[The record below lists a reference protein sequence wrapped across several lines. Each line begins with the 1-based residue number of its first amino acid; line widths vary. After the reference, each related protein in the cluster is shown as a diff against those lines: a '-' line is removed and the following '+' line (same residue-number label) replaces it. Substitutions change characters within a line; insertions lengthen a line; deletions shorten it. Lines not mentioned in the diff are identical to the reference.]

1 MKFPGTARVASWVL
15 ILCACLSASR
25 GAMAQQPAAATE
37 SACSLTP
44 PTFVSGAPNIFTDQQ
59 EQYLGEAFAEQMEA
73 DLRLAPVGA
82 DDQLTRIGQRLL
94 ATLPP
99 SGIQYRF
106 RVYDSGELNAFSL
119 GGGRVYISR
128 KMLAA
133 VKNEDELAGIVAHEI
148 GHIATHQFATEFTRT
163 FRIRLGVTQ
172 VTDRADIFARVH
184 QMLSTPWKPA
194 EGEAKE
200 DKDQLL
206 ADHAALYAMV
216 RAGYAPESFVTF
228 LDKLTVNKG
237 KTGNALTDFF
247 GATHEASQR
256 YRSGLKLIAAL
267 PPACKGQPPV
277 ATEKFLAW
285 QHSMVE
291 ERLQTGAGDAEG
303 DTKVQLADPLR
314 PELWNIRFSLDGRY
328 VLAQDQGGIN
338 IVDRAGLRVLFH
350 IDAPDVGAAQF
361 TPDSA
366 NVVFDDD
373 SLRVERWNIASGK
386 RTSLKEIVVFEG
398 CDQRLLSPDGT
409 TLVCFH
415 VNDPSGY
422 PKMGVRMIDVD
433 TGKPYFEKA
442 NFYEPTGYAIT
453 QLIINLELKAISGM
467 NLVNVAVSQ
476 EGRYMMAAVGNREMA
491 FDFEHRQPVT
501 LAGKL
506 RDIGQV
512 RMAFLDDDQL
522 YVRGELGS
530 DGYYKA
536 RIYSFPD
543 GRLVRESKIGD
554 QQIGPISKGGMIRAW
569 PIKSY
574 AVGIFDPVSA
584 KMSTASRTDAINV
597 WENFVA
603 VEGPAGGLQLG
614 GIGLTGSKLVA
625 LPLGKLPRPTAA
637 AFSPD
642 GKYLAVSLKAR
653 GELWNLS
660 TGKRISLMR
669 PFRSVWIDDQDNL
682 IAQYLKFQEKDP
694 AQMRMTLDPLAAK
707 EFGKFAEDE
716 WQYRDLQLHF
726 KPNGKDK
733 SMHHNAVLETKK
745 METGAV
751 AWSKNYPKE
760 MPACWNAEDDRLV
773 LAWDLSND
781 TAKAEIKG
789 STTLQKEVD
798 ALKDKKRGL
807 LLETVVPE
815 TGAPLE
821 QVVIPE
827 ADLSYGWADARRAM
841 VSGEYVLVRG
851 EHGNTVI
858 YRMDTGIKIGE
869 FFGDPVA
876 TDASI
881 AMIAAINREDEIVL
895 LDESTGKESKRFTLG
910 SPVRLARIIAGKQN
924 ELLVLT
930 ADQVV
935 HRLPLPARSNATVR
949 AAK

>member
-1 MKFPGTARVASWVL
+1 MGYLGKAYVASWALVVVV
-15 ILCACLSASR
+15 CLSG
-25 GAMAQQPAAATE
+25 GADATAQQPAPD
-37 SACSLTP
+37 SACSLAP
-44 PTFVSGAPNIFTDQQ
+44 PTFVSGAPNIFNDQQ
-59 EQYLGEAFAEQMEA
+59 EQYLGDAMAEKMEA
-73 DLRLAPVGA
+73 ELRLAPVGA
-82 DDQLTRIGQRLL
+82 DDPLTRIGQRLL

-99 SGIQYRF
+99 SGLQYRF
-106 RVYDSGELNAFSL
+106 RIYDSGELNAFSL

-184 QMLSTPWKPA
+184 QMLSTSYKSA

-237 KTGNALTDFF
+237 KTGNAFTDFF

-267 PPACKGQPPV
+267 PPGCKGQPPV

-303 DTKVQLADPLR
+303 DTKIALGDPLR
-314 PELWNIRFSLDGRY
+314 PELWNIRFSLDGSY

-338 IVDRAGLRVLFH
+338 IVDRAGSRFMFR

-373 SLRVERWNIASGK
+373 SLRVERWSVATGK
-386 RTSLKEIVVFEG
+386 RTSVKELVVFEG

-415 VNDPSGY
+415 VNDPSSF
-422 PKMGVRMIDVD
+422 PKVGVRMIDVD

-453 QLIINLELKAISGM
+453 QLIINLELKDITGM

-476 EGRYMMAAVGNREMA
+476 EGRYMMAALGNREMA

-501 LAGKL
+501 LSGKL
-506 RDIGQV
+506 HGIGQV
-512 RMAFLDDDQL
+512 RMAFLEGDQL
-522 YVRGELGS
+522 YARGELGN

-543 GRLVRESKIGD
+543 GRQMGESKIGD
-554 QQIGPISKGGMIRAW
+554 QQIGPISKGAMIRAW
-569 PIKSY
+569 PTKSY

-614 GIGLTGSKLVA
+614 GLGLTGSKLVA

-637 AFSPD
+637 TFSPD

-660 TGKRISLMR
+660 TGKRVSLMR
-669 PFRSVWIDDQDNL
+669 PFRSVWMDDKDNL
-682 IAQYLKFQEKDP
+682 IAQYLKFQEKD
-694 AQMRMTLDPLAAK
+694 AVQMRMTIEPLSAK
-707 EFGKFAEDE
+707 ELGKFEEDD
-716 WQYRDLQLHF
+716 WQYRDMELKF
-726 KPNGKDK
+726 RPNGKDK
-733 SMHHNAVLETKK
+733 SKTHNAVVEMKK
-745 METGAV
+745 MDTQAV
-751 AWSKNYPKE
+751 AWSKSYPHE

-789 STTLQKEVD
+789 SVALQKETEG
-798 ALKDKKRGL
+798 LKDKKRGL

-827 ADLSYGWADARRAM
+827 ADLSHGWADSRHAM

-858 YRMDTGIKIGE
+858 YRMDTGGKVGE
-869 FFGDPVA
+869 FFGLPVA

-881 AMIAAINREDEIVL
+881 AMIAATNREDEIVL
-895 LDESTGKESKRFTLG
+895 LDESTGKELKRFTLG
-910 SPVRLARIIAGKQN
+910 SPVRLARIIAGKEN

-935 HRLPLPARSNATVR
+935 HRMALPAKADLT
-949 AAK
+949 AQTGK